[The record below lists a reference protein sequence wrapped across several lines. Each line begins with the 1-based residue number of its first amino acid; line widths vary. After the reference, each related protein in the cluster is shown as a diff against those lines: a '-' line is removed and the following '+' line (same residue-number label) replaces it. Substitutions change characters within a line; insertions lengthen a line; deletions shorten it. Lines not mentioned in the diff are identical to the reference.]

1 MLPNFRGNEMAKD
14 RLQPN
19 NAALAAR
26 VTELYIYGMLVLFPL
41 FTGFE
46 GYAAVTLSKYV
57 FFAAAT
63 LFWLIFLAFCE
74 LRAHGRAGAG
84 RLPFWGLFL
93 PAYLTLCL
101 VSAVLSPYGAS
112 IWFGEGRFDGLM
124 TIALC
129 VGIFLGVARYARPK
143 PGYLYAAVAAVSL
156 NSVIALLQILGYNP
170 LHLFP
175 GDYGYY
181 DAGTK
186 FSSTFLGTIGNADLF
201 SAYLCLLLPLMAV
214 YYLLAPK
221 RPLVLLP
228 AVLLNAFALFAC
240 GVSGGILALGV
251 TLLLA
256 APFLIR
262 SAGAL
267 RRALELLSLLAL
279 AAFLALALQTEPN
292 GEGVTL
298 RFAPSVY
305 AGILAG
311 LVLFACVLRLAVQK
325 SSFGEKPL
333 RRFFAGLS
341 VAAVLAVLAL
351 IYFWPG
357 ETGTA
362 YELSRVLHGE
372 LDDSFGSSRILIWR
386 KTLELVPDR
395 LLFGGGPGTLPLR
408 VDVQFSR
415 FVEETGKTLSTSVD
429 NAHNDYL
436 GILVNTGALA
446 LIAYLA
452 AQLASLLAA
461 LKSMGRSL
469 FAPCLACA
477 LLCYWVQAFFG
488 LGLFLVSP
496 LMWLLWGLL
505 AAALRK
511 EHQKSIEIVPA
522 E

>member
-1 MLPNFRGNEMAKD
+1 MAKD
-14 RLQPN
+14 HLQLNSP
-19 NAALAAR
+19 ALAAR
-26 VTELYIYGMLVLFPL
+26 VTELYIYGMLALFPL

-63 LFWLIFLAFCE
+63 LLWLILLAFCE
-74 LRAHGRAGAG
+74 IRARGRAGAG
-84 RLPFWGLFL
+84 RLPRWGLFL
-93 PAYLTLCL
+93 PLYLALCL

-112 IWFGEGRFDGLM
+112 VWLGEGRFDGLL

-129 VGIFLGVARYARPK
+129 VGIFFGAARYARPK
-143 PGYLYAAVAAVSL
+143 RGYLYAATAAVSL
-156 NSVIALLQILGYNP
+156 NSAIALLQMLGYNP
-170 LHLFP
+170 LRLFP
-175 GDYGYY
+175 GDYTYY
-181 DAGTK
+181 DAGVE

-201 SAYLCLLLPLMAV
+201 SAYLCLLLPLMAA
-214 YYLLAPK
+214 YYLLARR
-221 RPLVLLP
+221 RPFTLLP

-240 GVSGGILALGV
+240 GVSGGILALGI

-262 SAGAL
+262 SAEAL
-267 RRALELLSLLAL
+267 RRALELLPIFVLAALLAL
-279 AAFLALALQTEPN
+279 SLRAEPD
-292 GEGVTL
+292 GGGVAL
-298 RFAPSVY
+298 RFAPSAH
-305 AGILAG
+305 AGLLAG
-311 LVLFACVLRLAVQK
+311 LALIAWALRLAVRK
-325 SSFGEKPL
+325 RAFGEKAL
-333 RRFFAGLS
+333 RRFFTGLS
-341 VAAVLAVLAL
+341 AAAILVGLAL

-357 ETGTA
+357 ETGTIH
-362 YELSRVLHGE
+362 ELSRALHGE

-386 KTLELVPDR
+386 KTLELVPDS
-395 LLFGGGPGTLPLR
+395 LLFGGGPGTLSLR

-415 FVEETGKTLSTSVD
+415 FVEETGRTLSANVD

-436 GILVNTGALA
+436 GILVNTGVLALA
-446 LIAYLA
+446 AYLA
-452 AQLASLLAA
+452 ALLASLVAA
-461 LKSMGRSL
+461 AKAIGRSL

-505 AAALRK
+505 AAALRTGC
-511 EHQKSIEIVPA
+511 EKSIEIVPA